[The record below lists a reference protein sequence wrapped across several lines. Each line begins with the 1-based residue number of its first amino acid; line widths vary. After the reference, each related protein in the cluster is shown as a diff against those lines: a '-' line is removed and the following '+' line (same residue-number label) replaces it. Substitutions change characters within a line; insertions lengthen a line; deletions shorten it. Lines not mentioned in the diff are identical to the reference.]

1 MLEFLSELLW
11 GKVLIALLV
20 TVGIGFTVASRFV
33 QFRYFGRMFRIL
45 SASQAFQKDKHGHLS
60 SFQAL
65 LLSVAGRVGGGNIA
79 GVAVAITLGGPGA
92 IFWMWV
98 VGLMGMA
105 TSFLECS
112 LAQTYKVAESD
123 GTYRGGPAHYI
134 ARGLGPRW
142 KWMAGLYS
150 VLLLLTF
157 GFGFTALQSYA
168 VATSIDD
175 AFGVPVFYTGI
186 ALAMVVG
193 LIIFGGV
200 RRIARVAEFLVPIMA
215 GSYLLITAA
224 VLALNIEH
232 IPDVFMLIVN
242 SAFGLEPVVGGG
254 IGAAILMGVK
264 RGLFS
269 NEAGLGSAPNVAAVA
284 YVPHPANQGVVQAF
298 SVFIDTLIICSS
310 TAFIILLSGIYDPAA
325 LSDIG
330 GVALTQSALADHVG
344 DWGRSFVSVALM
356 LFGFSTILYNYYL
369 GENSINFFSTSN
381 QNFFNTFR
389 VAIIGL
395 VCWGATTDLGTV
407 FGFADVTM
415 GLLAL
420 VNLIALIALFRP
432 GLRIL
437 RDFDDQIAEGIEQ
450 PVFDVTRFKDMNL
463 DAAAW
468 KIEPEDIERIRN
480 RDYPRAMPGL
490 KEKSR
495 T

>member
-1 MLEFLSELLW
+1 MLDFLNDLLW
-11 GKVLIALLV
+11 GKVLIVLLI

-45 SASQAFQKDKHGHLS
+45 GASQAFQRDKHGHLS

-92 IFWMWV
+92 IFWMWM

-105 TSFLECS
+105 TSFLECT
-112 LAQTYKVAESD
+112 LAQAYKQAEPD
-123 GTYRGGPAHYI
+123 GTYRGGPAYYI
-134 ARGLGPRW
+134 SRGLGRNW
-142 KWMAGLYS
+142 KWLAGLYS
-150 VLLLLTF
+150 VLLLATF

-168 VATSIDD
+168 VATSFDD

-186 ALAMVVG
+186 GLAMIVG

-200 RRIARVAEFLVPIMA
+200 KRIARVSEVLVPVMA
-215 GSYLLITAA
+215 GSYILIALA
-224 VLALNIEH
+224 VLGLNLER

-242 SAFGLEPVVGGG
+242 SAFGLEQAVGGG

-284 YVPHPANQGVVQAF
+284 YVPHPANQGIVQAF
-298 SVFIDTLIICSS
+298 SVFIDTLIICSA
-310 TAFIILLSGIYDPAA
+310 TAFIILLSGVYDPATA
-325 LSDIG
+325 SDVG
-330 GVALTQSALADHVG
+330 GVALTQASLAEHVG
-344 DWGRSFVSVALM
+344 EWGRSFVSVALL

-369 GENSINFFSTSN
+369 GENSLNFFSTEN
-381 QNFFNTFR
+381 QNLFNGFR

-407 FGFADVTM
+407 FAFADVTM

-420 VNLIALIALFRP
+420 ANLFALIMLIKP
-432 GLRIL
+432 GLRIM
-437 RDFDDQIAEGIEQ
+437 RDFDDQIRAGVEQ
-450 PVFDVTRFKDMNL
+450 PVFDAARFADMNV
-463 DAAAW
+463 DPVAW
-468 KIEPEDIERIRN
+468 EIEPEDLERARQAATRPATATSN
-480 RDYPRAMPGL
+480 
-490 KEKSR
+490 
-495 T
+495 

>member
-1 MLEFLSELLW
+1 MLDILNDLLW
-11 GKVLIALLV
+11 GKILIALLL

-92 IFWMWV
+92 VFWMWV

-112 LAQTYKVAESD
+112 LAQTYKVAEPD

-134 ARGLGPRW
+134 ARGLGARW

-168 VATSIDD
+168 VATSVDD
-175 AFGVPVFYTGI
+175 AFGIPVFYTGI

-215 GSYLLITAA
+215 GSYLLITAI
-224 VLALNIEH
+224 VLTLNIEL
-232 IPDVFMLIVN
+232 IPDALMLIVN
-242 SAFGLEPVVGGG
+242 SAFGLEPAVGGG
-254 IGAAILMGVK
+254 IGAAIMMGVK

-310 TAFIILLSGIYDPAA
+310 TALIILLSGTYDPAVI
-325 LSDIG
+325 SDIG
-330 GVALTQSALADHVG
+330 GVALTQSSLADHVG

-369 GENSINFFSTSN
+369 GENSINFFTTQN

-420 VNLIALIALFRP
+420 VNLIALIALFKP

-437 RDFDDQIAEGIEQ
+437 RDFDDQIAAGIEQ
-450 PVFDVTRFKDMNL
+450 PVFDAKRFQDMNI
-463 DAAAW
+463 DATAW
-468 KIEPEDIERIRN
+468 EIEPEDIERVQSRN
-480 RDYPRAMPGL
+480 ADL
-490 KEKSR
+490 KENYQS
-495 T
+495 

>member
-1 MLEFLSELLW
+1 MLDLLNDILW
-11 GKVLIALLV
+11 GKVLIALLI
-20 TVGIGFTVASRFV
+20 TVGIGFTLASRFV

-45 SASQAFQKDKHGHLS
+45 SASQAFKKDKHGHLS

-105 TSFLECS
+105 TSFLECT
-112 LAQTYKVAESD
+112 LAQTYKQAEPD
-123 GTYRGGPAHYI
+123 GTYRGGPAYYI
-134 ARGLGPRW
+134 ARGMGSKW
-142 KWMAGLYS
+142 KWLAGLYS
-150 VLLLLTF
+150 VLLLVTF

-168 VATSIDD
+168 VATSFGD

-186 ALAMVVG
+186 GLAMIVG

-200 RRIARVAEFLVPIMA
+200 KRIARVAEILVPVMA
-215 GSYLLITAA
+215 LGYLLVAGF
-224 VLALNIEH
+224 VLALNIER
-232 IPDVFMLIVN
+232 IPDVVMLIVN

-284 YVPHPANQGVVQAF
+284 YVPHPANQGVVQSF
-298 SVFIDTLIICSS
+298 SVFIDTLIICSA
-310 TAFIILLSGIYDPAA
+310 TAFIILLSGVYDPSSA
-325 LSDIG
+325 SDVG
-330 GVALTQSALADHVG
+330 GVALTQAALAEHVG
-344 DWGRSFVSVALM
+344 EWGRSFVSIALL
-356 LFGFSTILYNYYL
+356 LFGFSTVLYNYYL
-369 GENSINFFSTSN
+369 GENSINFFSTEN
-381 QNFFNTFR
+381 QNLFNGFR

-407 FGFADVTM
+407 FAFADVTM
-415 GLLAL
+415 GFLAL
-420 VNLIALIALFRP
+420 VNLIALIVLIKP
-432 GLRIL
+432 GLRIM
-437 RDFDDQIAEGIEQ
+437 RDFDEQIADGIEQ
-450 PVFDVTRFKDMNL
+450 PVFDASRFADMNV

-468 KIEPEDIERIRN
+468 EIEPED
-480 RDYPRAMPGL
+480 L
-490 KEKSR
+490 EKINQRRSVP
-495 T
+495 TPASGETVS